1 MKYLINEKYR
11 KNIHY
16 VWCSESFDSK
26 TLSSYVSGSLVAPTS
41 NPKDIFLD
49 LKKAVE
55 ATDKHNPKIKEQ
67 VLGLSA
73 RAVKW
78 EASGEISALD
88 KDDIIYMV
96 SEAAYFKHWRPLL
109 YVIPRSP
116 VESRLKPVPAALCAS
131 LGNEYIIP
139 DLHRDEFDLI
149 EL

>member
-11 KNIHY
+11 GNVHY

-26 TLSSYVSGSLVAPTS
+26 TLSTYVSGSLVAPTS

-55 ATDKHNPKIKEQ
+55 ATDKHNAKINEQ
-67 VLGLSA
+67 ISSLSA

-78 EASGEISALD
+78 EAGAEVSTMD

-96 SEAAYFKHWRPLL
+96 NEAAYFKHWRPLL
-109 YVIPRSP
+109 YVIPRAP

-139 DLHRDEFDLI
+139 DLRRDEFDLI